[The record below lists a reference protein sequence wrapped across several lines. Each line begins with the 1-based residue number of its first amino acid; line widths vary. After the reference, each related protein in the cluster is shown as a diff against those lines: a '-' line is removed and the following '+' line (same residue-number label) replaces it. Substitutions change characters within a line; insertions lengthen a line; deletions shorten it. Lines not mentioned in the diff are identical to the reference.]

1 MTVRFV
7 SRVMFAWA
15 FSLSLV
21 FSSSARAAAPASG
34 ATQAPTK
41 EQQKE
46 LLAGVLQITRT
57 PVQSV
62 ALLAMNGASSELV
75 QELDQEID
83 QAGAVAPMKI
93 TLSEGKILVDGKPTG
108 IMVTS
113 YSPLNI
119 EYKGQVWNYD
129 RTKNVD
135 ENFYSLRKMLTDKKT
150 ASLMN
155 LFVNQAQAADEK
167 KEPSAAKKALNKAGD
182 WVSNNKLTTIAV
194 GGAIVTVALLPVVAT
209 SAVVVGGF
217 MLALS
222 AAVATDKY
230 VTKCNTQSLYRV
242 FNQDF
247 TLTCTDRDVR
257 VEFKD
262 GSGMNFP
269 HIRPGDKREN
279 IDIELWDKN
288 KTPVHYYDMSRDQ
301 ATAYGNL
308 TACRTKEDAEKL
320 KKEIIAAKERWA
332 KDPKAAEASVE
343 DKKTIREKLNPNKGS
358 K

>member
-1 MTVRFV
+1 MTVRFI
-7 SRVMFAWA
+7 SRAMLAWA
-15 FSLSLV
+15 FSFSLV
-21 FSSSARAAAPASG
+21 FSSFARAAA
-34 ATQAPTK
+34 ATIQAPTK
-41 EQQKE
+41 AQQKV
-46 LLAGVLQITRT
+46 LLTGVLQATRT
-57 PVQSV
+57 PAQSV

-83 QAGAVAPMKI
+83 QAGVTLPLKI
-93 TLSEGKILVDGKPTG
+93 TLNEGKILVDGKPTG

-119 EYKGQVWNYD
+119 EYKGQVWSYD

-135 ENFYSLRKMLTDKKT
+135 ENFYSLRKMLSDKKVS
-150 ASLMN
+150 SLMD

-167 KEPSAAKKALNKAGD
+167 KEPSAAKKTLEKTGD
-182 WVSNNKLTTIAV
+182 WISNYKITTIAV
-194 GGAIVTVALLPVVAT
+194 GGAIVTVALLPAVAT

-217 MLALS
+217 VLALS

-230 VTKCNTQSLYRV
+230 TEKCNTQSLYRV

-247 TLTCTDRDVR
+247 NLTCTDRDVR

-269 HIRPGDKREN
+269 HISRGEKREN

-288 KTPVHYYDMSRDQ
+288 KTPIHYYDMSRDQ

-308 TACRTKEDAEKL
+308 TGCRTKKDAEKL
-320 KKEIIAAKERWA
+320 KKEILLAKERWA
-332 KDPKAAEASVE
+332 KDPKSAEASAE